1 MTKLEVLEAV
11 SWPAE
16 PGSPT
21 AGPPPPGSTEGQDR
35 LIAAYDHA
43 GVGIAEVDGE
53 GTLLRVNAHLCR
65 LTGYSSRELLGG
77 SIFAGSHPEDVET
90 DREQLCRQRAGEID
104 RYRVEKRI
112 RRKDGGYFWAA
123 VTSSIVCARRTPHAG
138 ERFARGYVN
147 SDTFGK
153 RLTIIGCG
161 KKWSTASSPRAR
173 QHGWA

>member
-90 DREQLCRQRAGEID
+90 DPLFGRLMDTIKDDLPGRAQTTL
-104 RYRVEKRI
+104 KL
-112 RRKDGGYFWAA
+112 
-123 VTSSIVCARRTPHAG
+123 VTSDQKP
-138 ERFARGYVN
+138 
-147 SDTFGK
+147 
-153 RLTIIGCG
+153 
-161 KKWSTASSPRAR
+161 
-173 QHGWA
+173 